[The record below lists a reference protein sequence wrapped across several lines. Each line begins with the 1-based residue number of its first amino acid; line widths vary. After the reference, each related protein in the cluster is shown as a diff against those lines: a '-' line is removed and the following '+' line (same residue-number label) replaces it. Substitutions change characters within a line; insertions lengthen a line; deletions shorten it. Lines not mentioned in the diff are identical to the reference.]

1 MIMEFAF
8 ADSFACNPAYM
19 VCVDFNGRTAY
30 AYLCK
35 DRRVV
40 SEVWLYNA
48 VASPEGPEW
57 CGDSSP
63 PPPYLNPREFIREEA
78 SAVPESKE
86 KIEVCW
92 FRLDGKVQ
100 ALIYIHDELHA
111 TMLEGERI
119 GCCRLA
125 KKDGPLARK
134 LADRVYA

>member
-8 ADSFACNPAYM
+8 ADSFTCNPAYM

-35 DRRVV
+35 DRLVL

-48 VASPEGPEW
+48 VPAPEIPEW
-57 CGDSSP
+57 GSGPSP
-63 PPPYLNPREFIREEA
+63 LPPYLNSREFVSEEEF
-78 SAVPESKE
+78 AVPESRE

-92 FRLDGKVQ
+92 FRLNGEIQ

-111 TMLEGERI
+111 TMLTGERV

-125 KKDGPLARK
+125 KKSGPLARK
-134 LADRVYA
+134 LVDRI

>member
-8 ADSFACNPAYM
+8 ADNFTCNPAYM

-35 DRRVV
+35 DRRVL

-48 VASPEGPEW
+48 VAAPEEPEW
-57 CGDSSP
+57 GERMSP
-63 PPPYLNPREFIREEA
+63 VPPYLNSREFISEDEFII
-78 SAVPESKE
+78 PESKE

-92 FRLDGKVQ
+92 FHLNGAVQ
-100 ALIYIHDELHA
+100 ALIYIYDELHA
-111 TMLEGERI
+111 TMLAGERV

-125 KKDGPLARK
+125 KKNGPLARK
-134 LADRVYA
+134 LAELLA